1 MDRIYLDRSGH
12 VWYATLNEN
21 GQSSNQRLF
30 ASDKEEKDFLEYLEE
45 SPANF
50 TVQYLQRLYNEYK
63 KMLSR

>member
-1 MDRIYLDRSGH
+1 MDRIYLDRRGH